1 MDFTKIPELPK
12 SSLKRMKAIFLLL
25 LLAAAPVFAAE
36 PAPQLDPNLEAL
48 APFLGGWRGEFK
60 SSTAENPMVDVAR
73 WERALN
79 GKAVRT
85 IHSINDGIYGGESIV
100 TWDAEKKEIIYHYF
114 TTAGFQSKG
123 TMKVNGKTLECHEVI
138 TGNAGGTTEVKGRF
152 ELKDDGTMQSSSK
165 YLREGAWQD
174 GHQVSYKRVADARPK
189 FK

>member
-1 MDFTKIPELPK
+1 MK
-12 SSLKRMKAIFLLL
+12 SILLL
-25 LLAAAPVFAAE
+25 LLLLTPTFGADS
-36 PAPQLDPNLEAL
+36 APQLDPNLQVL

-60 SSTAENPMVDVAR
+60 QSTPEKPMVDVAR

-100 TWDAEKKEIIYHYF
+100 TWDAEKKEIVYHYF

-123 TMKVNGKTLECHEVI
+123 TMTVSGKILECHEI
-138 TGNAGGTTEVKGRF
+138 IIGNAAGTTEVKGRF

-165 YLREGAWQD
+165 YLREGTWQD
-174 GHQVSYKRVADARPK
+174 GHKISYKRVPEARPK

>member
-1 MDFTKIPELPK
+1 MK
-12 SSLKRMKAIFLLL
+12 SIILLL
-25 LLAAAPVFAAE
+25 LIAVVPSFAAE
-36 PAPQLDPNLEAL
+36 SAPSLDPDLQAL

-60 SSTAENPMVDVAR
+60 QSTPDKPMIDVSR

-85 IHSINDGIYGGESIV
+85 IHSINDGLYGGESIV

-123 TMKVNGKTLECHEVI
+123 TMKVIGKTLECHETI
-138 TGNAGGTTEVKGRF
+138 IGNAGGTTEVKGLF
-152 ELKDDGTMQSSSK
+152 ELKDDGTMLSSSK
-165 YLREGAWQD
+165 YLREWTWQD
-174 GHQVSYKRVADARPK
+174 GHEITYKRAADARPK

>member
-1 MDFTKIPELPK
+1 MK
-12 SSLKRMKAIFLLL
+12 SILLFLLL
-25 LLAAAPVFAAE
+25 AITPTFAADA
-36 PAPQLDPNLEAL
+36 APQLDDNLQAL

-60 SSTAENPMVDVAR
+60 QSTAEKPMVDVSR

-114 TTAGFQSKG
+114 TTAGFYSKG
-123 TMKVNGKTLECHEVI
+123 TMKVSDKTLECHETI
-138 TGNAGGTTEVKGRF
+138 IGNAGGTTEVKGRF
-152 ELKDDGTMQSSSK
+152 ELKEDGTMVTSSK
-165 YLREGAWQD
+165 YLREGTWQD
-174 GHQVSYKRVADARPK
+174 GHQITYKRAADARPK